1 MTTHVRTRVAIIG
14 AGPAGLLLSHLL
26 AADGIESVV
35 IDQRSREE
43 IETTIRAGILEQ
55 GTVDLLV
62 DSGASDRVLTV
73 GNRHDGIELR
83 FEGEGHRIDF
93 PSLAGGQD
101 LRLGVTA
108 ERVEDAT
115 SDHPRVITAGPDGE
129 ELVIEADFVVGAD
142 GSRSV
147 ARAGSRPARSPRPT
161 RGWRTSGRS
170 GRPTSIASTT
180 CWTS

>member
-93 PSLAGGQD
+93 PSLVGRAVWLYPQHEVLKDLVAARIAGGQD
-101 LRLGVTA
+101 LRLGVT
-108 ERVEDAT
+108 R
-115 SDHPRVITAGPDGE
+115 R
-129 ELVIEADFVVGAD
+129 
-142 GSRSV
+142 
-147 ARAGSRPARSPRPT
+147 ARGGCDDPTIRASSRPGPTARS
-161 RGWRTSGRS
+161 S
-170 GRPTSIASTT
+170 
-180 CWTS
+180 